1 MKIKLY
7 IVFLLLSLVFYSNT
21 FAVDVSN
28 SSDFSQNFNNSG
40 INTIKV
46 QNDITLDPV
55 NQRTATIS
63 IFGSSGA
70 ERLTVNLNILRFV
83 PNWNDGLGVSLS
95 SLTFSQASNGA
106 LELSGDGVGSHNFQL
121 DLLTFIGNTSG
132 SNGGAVYLHIQT
144 QSQLPNNFFYLN
156 NSVFTNNSAL
166 AGGAIYMAS
175 NNSQNSIS
183 FSITT
188 GTFSQNRASAGN
200 GGAVCNYVIGGR
212 NVISSYTI
220 IGNNLFSNNSASA
233 GNGGAIANFVSNAN
247 NGVNTF
253 IEFGQFV
260 NNSAINGGA
269 ISNEAEGGN
278 ADNAFNISGTFT
290 TNQASSCGGAIYS
303 SLGKNG
309 NSPYGGTNVYT
320 ISATFNGNRASD
332 SGGAIYNYISKGQ
345 STGAMYLSGSW
356 NGNSAVSNGGA
367 IYNYSD
373 LDLYILSGSVFQNN
387 KASSLGGAIYNAK
400 GDIYL
405 TSEATGDITFL
416 GNIASQGS
424 DIFAAA
430 GSSLYINGNFGKI
443 YFGGGIAGNGT
454 ISKSNNGMIY
464 LENTSDN
471 SNFKGQF
478 NQNGGET
485 QCEGIMFGGI
495 NDIYSGILKVC
506 STESYITYNVNLHDG
521 ATLNHWTRNLELT
534 NVFPGS
540 TNGIG
545 LNFKGSNSIANFWSG
560 IPGAGDSFVPANYSL
575 SKIDNGNRNTINFNN
590 SMVGL
595 KETDYSGNTIY
606 SFTNSVIDLVASST
620 TLSTYT
626 FDSLDVVN
634 ASLRFKIANS
644 ATGSLTSDTLY
655 VSSPTTPG
663 SEIGIDKIYFM
674 DDPTIGST
682 VTVLTYQNGGALK
695 FQNQTIEQYS
705 ANTNFAYIITTTPD
719 RFGIYFSSFVISTD
733 ITLDMV
739 NINNLSVS
747 GARSFQ
753 ISANTTY
760 LNGETL
766 HQMASGTFSVFGHD
780 KYTSILS
787 GKNSSS
793 LSVSLF
799 KICGDTTA
807 VFDLTGLTV
816 QDAYTLASDDGDEAG
831 NGAVLRIVNG
841 STASIIDAIIKNS
854 SAVYSGGAVFQ
865 DSGVVTLSNIYFI
878 GNSAGTNGGAVSH
891 KNGDMSISI
900 AKFDSNTA
908 VSSGGAI
915 YILYITARVQFL

>member
-1 MKIKLY
+1 MKTKLY
-7 IVFLLLSLVFYSNT
+7 IVFLFLSLVFYSNT

-175 NNSQNSIS
+175 NNSQNPIS

-220 IGNNLFSNNSASA
+220 IGNNLFS
-233 GNGGAIANFVSNAN
+233 
-247 NGVNTF
+247 
-253 IEFGQFV
+253 

-309 NSPYGGTNVYT
+309 NSPYGGKNVYT

-373 LDLYILSGSVFQNN
+373 LDLYILSSSVFQNN
-387 KASSLGGAIYNAK
+387 KASFLGGAIYNAK

-416 GNIASQGS
+416 GNSASQGS

-485 QCEGIMFGGI
+485 QCEG
-495 NDIYSGILKVC
+495 L
-506 STESYITYNVNLHDG
+506 
-521 ATLNHWTRNLELT
+521 
-534 NVFPGS
+534 
-540 TNGIG
+540 
-545 LNFKGSNSIANFWSG
+545 
-560 IPGAGDSFVPANYSL
+560 
-575 SKIDNGNRNTINFNN
+575 
-590 SMVGL
+590 
-595 KETDYSGNTIY
+595 
-606 SFTNSVIDLVASST
+606 
-620 TLSTYT
+620 
-626 FDSLDVVN
+626 
-634 ASLRFKIANS
+634 
-644 ATGSLTSDTLY
+644 
-655 VSSPTTPG
+655 
-663 SEIGIDKIYFM
+663 
-674 DDPTIGST
+674 
-682 VTVLTYQNGGALK
+682 Q
-695 FQNQTIEQYS
+695 
-705 ANTNFAYIITTTPD
+705 
-719 RFGIYFSSFVISTD
+719 
-733 ITLDMV
+733 
-739 NINNLSVS
+739 
-747 GARSFQ
+747 
-753 ISANTTY
+753 
-760 LNGETL
+760 
-766 HQMASGTFSVFGHD
+766 
-780 KYTSILS
+780 
-787 GKNSSS
+787 
-793 LSVSLF
+793 
-799 KICGDTTA
+799 
-807 VFDLTGLTV
+807 
-816 QDAYTLASDDGDEAG
+816 
-831 NGAVLRIVNG
+831 
-841 STASIIDAIIKNS
+841 
-854 SAVYSGGAVFQ
+854 
-865 DSGVVTLSNIYFI
+865 
-878 GNSAGTNGGAVSH
+878 
-891 KNGDMSISI
+891 
-900 AKFDSNTA
+900 
-908 VSSGGAI
+908 
-915 YILYITARVQFL
+915 